1 MLSGKKAL
9 VTGAK
14 RSIGRGIALALAE
27 AGAPTTPSLTPT
39 RPARAR
45 RPAGPLLL
53 PWAGQP
59 PV

>member
-27 AGAPTTPSLTPT
+27 AGAPPPS
-39 RPARAR
+39 RPAHPSCL
-45 RPAGPLLL
+45 PAL
-53 PWAGQP
+53 PWACQP
-59 PV
+59 V